1 MNRFENMAMGARQL
15 CAKFM
20 AYPYGD
26 KDNAVDVTDAVM
38 DALEIAGRHTPDTEK
53 RRQFLNTQAMTCDAI
68 EIGLVEGD
76 EL

>member
-1 MNRFENMAMGARQL
+1 MNRFENMIQGAKQL
-15 CAKFM
+15 NARFYV
-20 AYPYGD
+20 APYD
-26 KDNAVDVTDAVM
+26 TMTEAWDVTDAVM

-76 EL
+76 DL